1 MTSRFQLLYFNPITH
16 SQCRMPLCVYFLRF
30 SSPFLS
36 SHYLFDSI
44 SSPIIE
50 WLLPTVSTDL
60 LGVFCFILGT
70 LSEGICVAGKHK
82 WKHDQCM
89 VCAVCGECT
98 GYGASCVSSGRPGDL
113 SYSYLQQPIELTAT
127 FSFLQRAAY
136 SYFQLLIVT
145 CSILELSSS
154 LWLLSNRNE
163 PLLSLRSSRSC
174 AINHCY
180 CLSDRLKQ
188 LEALWPKPLSL
199 KALN

>member
-36 SHYLFDSI
+36 SHCLFDSI

-113 SYSYLQQPIELTAT
+113 SYSYLQQPIATYSNLQQLAATCSDFQLFIASCSQLLLATYSYLQHLRAIFFPLAT
-127 FSFLQRAAY
+127 FEQ
-136 SYFQLLIVT
+136 
-145 CSILELSSS
+145 
-154 LWLLSNRNE
+154 N
-163 PLLSLRSSRSC
+163 
-174 AINHCY
+174 
-180 CLSDRLKQ
+180 
-188 LEALWPKPLSL
+188 
-199 KALN
+199 